1 MLGIISDCFFSF
13 LSPWVFDHLLPRC
26 ITRGPLHAP
35 MPQTLTRYTVSPI
48 ENDGNNMYFWCHAP
62 SSCTQTKASLIG
74 TSTRK
79 QTKALRCHGQMQPE
93 LMIQHCF
100 GRYRLFFFSF
110 PHCMCFVPPLRV
122 YGLNL
127 STEGTSRNEVLRV
140 KNRSGLNVYVT
151 PPYFFELEEKS
162 FFSLAWREERVESSL
177 SGPFLST
184 VNVMSRH

>member
-1 MLGIISDCFFSF
+1 MASLATVSFPFSLHECSIIFFH
-13 LSPWVFDHLLPRC
+13 VALLEEE
-26 ITRGPLHAP
+26 PLHAP

-48 ENDGNNMYFWCHAP
+48 ENDANKIYFWCHAP

-110 PHCMCFVPPLRV
+110 PHCMCFVPPPSRI
-122 YGLNL
+122 YRLNL
-127 STEGTSRNEVLRV
+127 ST
-140 KNRSGLNVYVT
+140 
-151 PPYFFELEEKS
+151 
-162 FFSLAWREERVESSL
+162 REERD
-177 SGPFLST
+177 
-184 VNVMSRH
+184 VMKCSE